1 MNPKHPNIVLIVLD
15 TVGARHLSPYG
26 YPRRTAPGLEHIAA
40 RSTLYTRAFA
50 PACWTVPTHASLFTG
65 LYPAEHKTY
74 GTNFML
80 APNWQHLVSIL
91 KNAGY
96 QTLGF
101 SSNGFVSPL
110 NGICRDFNFFAD
122 YGAMAPLA
130 MSDRGNPQR
139 REFIRQLSHEKPPSL
154 NKMWFTLFQGVRH
167 GYWDILYFYG
177 LNFLKKLLAGG
188 PPWNASYRYTRRS
201 FNHASRLLRS
211 PEPGKT
217 PFFLF
222 FNFMDGHSLYNPPG
236 QDRVFS
242 RPEDRQ
248 TDQTYCLYGEKF
260 APLREHLIPVWE
272 ALYDDAIISLDRAI
286 YKFWQFLEAQNLL
299 DNTVVIITGD
309 HGEHFGEKGHYEH
322 KFSLYNENIWVP
334 MLISY
339 PRSLRSP
346 GTDDRLVSLNDL
358 FSTLL
363 EICESPF
370 PAPRSSVSMLSPS
383 RRASLSSMILGGQA
397 RKEALRVQLQESEA
411 WLRGI
416 SSCSYALFLD
426 KGLKLLE
433 QDNGQ
438 LEIYNLAQDPA
449 ETNDLLSTM
458 EPALLQQFTELLRY
472 DQEQTGYTE
481 AKLTQHD
488 QEVSDGQLH

>member
-1 MNPKHPNIVLIVLD
+1 MNPNHPNIILIVLD
-15 TVGARHLSPYG
+15 TVGAKHLSPYG
-26 YPRRTAPGLEHIAA
+26 YARRTAPGLERIAE
-40 RSTLYTRAFA
+40 RSTLYTRGFA

-80 APNWQHLVSIL
+80 AANWYHLVSIL
-91 KNAGY
+91 KSAGY
-96 QTLGF
+96 RTIGF

-110 NGICRDFNFFAD
+110 NGICRDFDYFAD

-139 REFIRQLSHEKPPSL
+139 AEFIRQLGHEKPPSL
-154 NKMWFTLFQGVRH
+154 NKMWFTLRQGVRY
-167 GYWDILYFYG
+167 GYWDILYSYG
-177 LNFLKKLLAGG
+177 VNFLKKLLAGG

-201 FNHASRLLRS
+201 FNHASRLLQS
-211 PEPGKT
+211 PEAGKT

-222 FNFMDGHSLYNPPG
+222 FNFMDAHSLYNPPR
-236 QDRVFS
+236 QDRVYS
-242 RPEDRQ
+242 RPGDRQ
-248 TDQTYCLYGEKF
+248 TDQTYCLYGDKF
-260 APLREHLIPVWE
+260 VSSRERLLPVWE
-272 ALYDDAIISLDRAI
+272 ALYDDTIISLDRTI
-286 YKFWQFLEAQNLL
+286 SRFWQFLETQKLL
-299 DNTVVIITGD
+299 DNTVVIITSD

-334 MLISY
+334 LLISY

-363 EICESPF
+363 EVSESPF
-370 PAPRSSVSMLSPS
+370 PAPHSSVSLLSAS

-397 RKEALRVQLQESEA
+397 RKAALRIHLQESEA

-426 KGLKLLE
+426 KGMKFLE
-433 QDNGQ
+433 QDDGR

-449 ETNDLLSTM
+449 ETTDLFSTM
-458 EPALLQQFTELLRY
+458 DPGLLHQFIELLRF
-472 DQEQTGYTE
+472 DQEQTGFAE
-481 AKLTQHD
+481 ARPSRYG
-488 QEVSDGQLH
+488 EEAAGG

>member
-26 YPRRTAPGLEHIAA
+26 YMRRTAPGLEHIAA
-40 RSTLYTRAFA
+40 RSTLYSRGFA
-50 PACWTVPTHASLFTG
+50 PACWTIPTHASLFTG

-80 APNWQHLVSIL
+80 DPNLHHLVSIL
-91 KNAGY
+91 KGSGY
-96 QTLGF
+96 QTIGF

-110 NGICRDFNFFAD
+110 NGICRDFDFFAD

-130 MSDRGNPQR
+130 MLDRGNPQR
-139 REFIRQLSHEKPPSL
+139 REFIRQLSQEKQPSL
-154 NKMWFTLFQGVRH
+154 NKMWFTLSQGVRY
-167 GYWDILYFYG
+167 GYWDILYAYG
-177 LNFLKKLLAGG
+177 VNFLKKLLAGG

-211 PEPGKT
+211 PEQGKT

-222 FNFMDGHSLYNPPG
+222 FNFMDAHSLYNPPR
-236 QDRVFS
+236 QDRVYS
-242 RPEDRQ
+242 RPTDRQ
-248 TDQTYCLYGEKF
+248 TRHTYCLYGRKY
-260 APLREHLIPVWE
+260 AHLREQALPVWE
-272 ALYDDAIISLDRAI
+272 ALYDDTIISLDRAVFQ
-286 YKFWQFLEAQNLL
+286 FWQFLEAQKLL
-299 DNTVVIITGD
+299 DNTVVIITSD

-322 KFSLYNENIWVP
+322 KFSLYNDNIWVP
-334 MLISY
+334 LLISF
-339 PRSLRSP
+339 PRSVRSP
-346 GTDDRLVSLNDL
+346 GTDDRLVSLNDI

-363 EICESPF
+363 EVCQSPF
-370 PAPRSSVSMLSPS
+370 PCPRSSVSMLSAS

-397 RKEALRVQLQESEA
+397 RKESLRVQLQENEA

-433 QDNGQ
+433 QDDGR

-449 ETNDLLSTM
+449 ETNDLSSRM
-458 EPALLQQFTELLRY
+458 EAGLLQQLTALLRY
-472 DQEQTGYTE
+472 DQEQTGYTG
-481 AKLTQHD
+481 ARLTR
-488 QEVSDGQLH
+488 